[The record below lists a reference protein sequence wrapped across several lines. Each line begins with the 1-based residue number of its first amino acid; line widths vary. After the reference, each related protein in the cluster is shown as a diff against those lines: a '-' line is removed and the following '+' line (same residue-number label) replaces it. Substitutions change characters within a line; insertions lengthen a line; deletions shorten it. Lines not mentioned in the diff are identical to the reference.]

1 MDMTI
6 VIALFLQYKY
16 AALVVISLFEGPYIM
31 MLSGFLIKLG
41 VLAFIPAY
49 IALSV
54 GDLLAD
60 TMWYYIGYFFGN
72 TFVSRFGKFFDIN
85 MKNIENAKQLFLNH
99 RKKILFGSK
108 VTAGFGLSLA
118 TLVAAGMVR
127 APFGEYMIINFF
139 GQTIWTALMLS
150 VGYFFGNLYIV
161 IDDVLGRIFIV
172 GAAFAVLYLL
182 LRLGRHLGRKAK
194 QTISE

>member
-1 MDMTI
+1 MSMSV

-16 AALVVISLFEGPYIM
+16 AALVVLSLFEGPYIM

-41 VLAFIPAY
+41 VLALIPAY
-49 IALSV
+49 IALSI

-72 TFVSRFGKFFDIN
+72 TFVKRFGKLFDITT
-85 MKNIENAKQLFLNH
+85 KSIENAKQLFLNH

-127 APFGEYMIINFF
+127 APFGEYMLINFF
-139 GQTIWTALMLS
+139 GQTVWTAIMLS
-150 VGYFFGNLYIV
+150 LGYFFGNLYIV
-161 IDDVLGRIFIV
+161 IDNILGRIFII

-194 QTISE
+194 ETMSE